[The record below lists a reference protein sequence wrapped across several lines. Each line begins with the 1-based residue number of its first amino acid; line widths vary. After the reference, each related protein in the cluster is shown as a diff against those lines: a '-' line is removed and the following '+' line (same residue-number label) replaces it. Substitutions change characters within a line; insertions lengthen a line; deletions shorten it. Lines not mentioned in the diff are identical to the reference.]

1 MSESPSRQEEQFRDL
16 YIRVN
21 PKRIAFLKF
30 ILEGYDGLALV
41 TTLDRRDGLVRLL
54 VPTARHD
61 ELWRLLAELT
71 RSGQLLSPRNE
82 L

>member
-1 MSESPSRQEEQFRDL
+1 MSESSSRQGKQFRDL

-21 PKRIAFLKF
+21 PKRIAFIKF

-54 VPTARHD
+54 VPAARHD

-71 RSGQLLSPRNE
+71 QGGHHLAPRNE

>member
-1 MSESPSRQEEQFRDL
+1 MSESPSRPEKQFRDL

-21 PKRIAFLKF
+21 PKGIAFLKF

-54 VPTARHD
+54 VPAARHD

-71 RSGQLLSPRNE
+71 RGGQRLSPYNE